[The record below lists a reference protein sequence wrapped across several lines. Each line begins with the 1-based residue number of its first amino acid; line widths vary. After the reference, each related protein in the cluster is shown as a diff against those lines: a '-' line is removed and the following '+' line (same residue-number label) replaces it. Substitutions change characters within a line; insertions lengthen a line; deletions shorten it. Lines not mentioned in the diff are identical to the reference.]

1 MLSEYLV
8 RNTRLLPKI
17 WFVTYDI
24 LRVYFINERWT
35 SEAGFHQLR
44 DHPKYECLLDRV
56 NLLKYIFAIESFHM
70 TLRRPHWWP
79 KPILWEWDSFLIK
92 HFLLVQYI
100 CMATGNV
107 IENAPLKHEATLAK
121 VPNGAWTQSSRSEY
135 NPTTPACVS
144 RYWKME
150 EKFALMENLTK
161 FLWEDALSKSGLLK
175 RVNRHHAIVRE
186 ALGTRYK
193 RGQQFSIAWNV
204 AACIVVNFTAWRDH
218 VRFIWKKKL
227 QLALHMTINCWQRV
241 ESAQI
246 RIGMQLVFQRKMT
259 FLTRL
264 RDISVL
270 FAGIICGGYR
280 KYSKPM

>member
-1 MLSEYLV
+1 MNIGSRLSSTTRPPEIWMFIRPSEFAKIYFRYRKFSHDVTAPTLV
-8 RNTRLLPKI
+8 SQTNPVGMGLFPYEALPFDPIHLHGYRRRDWKRSI
-17 WFVTYDI
+17 
-24 LRVYFINERWT
+24 
-35 SEAGFHQLR
+35 EARSDFG
-44 DHPKYECLLDRV
+44 K
-56 NLLKYIFAIESFHM
+56 
-70 TLRRPHWWP
+70 
-79 KPILWEWDSFLIK
+79 
-92 HFLLVQYI
+92 
-100 CMATGNV
+100 
-107 IENAPLKHEATLAK
+107 K

-135 NPTTPACVS
+135 SPTTPVCVS